1 MNKTTVALT
10 AIVLVVVIV
19 VSSYGV
25 YRLYVPSEPESQ
37 KETVTVVDATGAQV
51 NVSIPVERVVSL
63 NRGLTEMIC
72 ALGCEDKIVGRD
84 ASSMFPAS
92 ISEKPIVGQS
102 SYEPNLELLLEMTP
116 DLVVADTMLFYN
128 NDALKK
134 IESAGVPVI
143 IEEPSNVTRVKTIT
157 RNLGLILNNEEKANE
172 IADYIESY
180 ANLVRER
187 VKDLTSSE
195 KPSVYI
201 EWHTAWQSRAE
212 GSASNEILVDAGGI
226 NIVAGEGVPAPTLSP
241 EYVVEKNPDII
252 IRMISGHLVGNIT
265 GFQTTR
271 NEILNRLGLNEV
283 TAVKEG
289 KVYVYD
295 PIVLEGIRYPVGLLY
310 FAKWFHPSLFEDI
323 DPAAIHGQ
331 LIQRFFGVELE
342 GVYVYP

>member
-1 MNKTTVALT
+1 MNKTTVAVT

-25 YRLYVPSEPESQ
+25 YRLYVPSEPGSQ

-84 ASSMFPAS
+84 
-92 ISEKPIVGQS
+92 EKPIAGQN

-323 DPAAIHGQ
+323 DPAAIHEQ